1 MAFAVMVVFSLTS
14 CGRGGGSVQG
24 NASTSSNEVS
34 ENSSKSMASDNTS
47 SEVSENSSKS
57 MASDNTSSEDDVT
70 TWFYTKNEDD
80 LTHDVTSLNATIIS
94 KDYKRFDSYGNTAR
108 MALQLSYNASMS
120 ASGEPKTS
128 VMFTFMDDNNLCRY
142 SDFQGSGIL
151 VVFDNG
157 EVDDTW
163 SLINMTSKRNS
174 LFMYEGKKVMP
185 FIQKLK
191 SSKTARIQVNL
202 ENVGKTTFTFNTAGL
217 NWDFPN

>member
-1 MAFAVMVVFSLTS
+1 MAFVTMAVFSLTS

-24 NASTSSNEVS
+24 NDSTSSNEVS

-47 SEVSENSSKS
+47 SE
-57 MASDNTSSEDDVT
+57 DDRT

-80 LTHDVTSLNATIIS
+80 LTHEVTSLNATIVS
-94 KDYKRFDSYGNTAR
+94 KDYKCFDSYGNTAR
-108 MALQLSYNASMS
+108 MMLLLSYGESFS

-128 VMFTFMDDNNLCRY
+128 VVFAFTDDNNLCRY

-163 SLINMTSKRNS
+163 SLINMNRKRTG
-174 LFMYEGKKVMP
+174 LFMYEGAKVMP

-202 ENVGKTTFTFNTAGL
+202 ENVGRTTFSFNTAGL

>member
-1 MAFAVMVVFSLTS
+1 MKKYLSLITFAVMAIFSLTS

-24 NASTSSNEVS
+24 NAPTSSN
-34 ENSSKSMASDNTS
+34 
-47 SEVSENSSKS
+47 EVSENSSKS

-108 MALQLSYNASMS
+108 LALQLSYNASMS
-120 ASGEPKTS
+120 ASGEPMTS
-128 VMFTFMDDNNLCRY
+128 VMFTFTDDNNLCRY
-142 SDFQGSGIL
+142 SNFQGSGIL

-157 EVDDTW
+157 EVDDSW

-174 LFMYEGKKVMP
+174 LYMYDGKKVMP